1 MARTQALLRPSH
13 DATVPQAGAVLAPL
27 APVPA
32 AAAVPDARHRRRRP
46 PSNPGAVAFA
56 GFVLAVLAL
65 CAIAPQW
72 VASQSPLDMQSD
84 AVLAAPGA
92 AHWFG
97 TDAFGRDMFALVVYG
112 ARQSLLIGLSAVAVA
127 GAVGV
132 GFGLLAGYV
141 GGWVDAVLMRVIDVW
156 MAIPGLLLAIAL
168 ATALGPGTLNIILA
182 ISLAAA
188 PRYAR
193 VLRGQA
199 MAVRSR
205 AFVEAARAGGASH
218 LAILRGHILPHCLGQ
233 IMVLATLG
241 VGMSVLVGAS
251 LSFLGLGVNDARP
264 DWGTLL
270 TQGRGYM
277 TVAWWTVA
285 FPGLTMTLLV
295 IAINL
300 LGDALRRRVDP
311 RRGAR

>member
-1 MARTQALLRPSH
+1 MATTVVASPAALDAPSH
-13 DATVPQAGAVLAPL
+13 SFGSDVWRRFRRAPGAIVGAAIVALVVIVAVSAPL
-27 APVPA
+27 LAGHDPLAQDLAQQAQAP
-32 AAAVPDARHRRRRP
+32 
-46 PSNPGAVAFA
+46 S
-56 GFVLAVLAL
+56 
-65 CAIAPQW
+65 
-72 VASQSPLDMQSD
+72 
-84 AVLAAPGA
+84 A

-141 GGWVDAVLMRVIDVW
+141 GGWVDTVLMRVIDIW

-168 ATALGPGTLNIILA
+168 ATALGPGIVNIILA
-182 ISLAAA
+182 ISVAAA

-241 VGMSVLVGAS
+241 VGMSILVGAS

-277 TVAWWTVA
+277 TVAWWTVT

-311 RRGAR
+311 RRGRR